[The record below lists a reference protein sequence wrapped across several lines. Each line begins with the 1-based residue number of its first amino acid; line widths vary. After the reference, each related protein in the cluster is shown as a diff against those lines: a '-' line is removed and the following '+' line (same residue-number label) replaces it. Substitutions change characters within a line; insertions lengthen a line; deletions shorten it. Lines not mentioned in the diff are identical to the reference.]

1 MTGDPKVALHAAGS
15 AAALPGSGRFSGI
28 WTKMKAGRGAEGA
41 GCSGG
46 GWAGDWA
53 GNRAALSLRR
63 P

>member
-1 MTGDPKVALHAAGS
+1 MSGDPKVALRAAGS

-28 WTKMKAGRGAEGA
+28 WTKVKAGRGAEGA
-41 GCSGG
+41 GCSGVG
-46 GWAGDWA
+46 WA